1 MRRAWLA
8 AAVFGVAGCAAM
20 VPRAPTDLSGR
31 LALRVEAPA
40 HSFSADFDLRGDAER
55 GQLHLTGPLGTTLGE
70 AQWQPGAARLRT
82 GESSQDFVSLDAL
95 SQSLF
100 GQPLPLA
107 ALVDWLRGRPWP
119 GAASTSRT
127 DGFEQLGWAV
137 DLSRYAG
144 DGVIVATRERDPKLS
159 VRVRLEPR
167 S

>member
-8 AAVFGVAGCAAM
+8 AAVFGVAGCAAT

-82 GESSQDFVSLDAL
+82 GERDRVVPEVVDRHSQQCRRDA
-95 SQSLF
+95 F
-100 GQPLPLA
+100 
-107 ALVDWLRGRPWP
+107 
-119 GAASTSRT
+119 
-127 DGFEQLGWAV
+127 
-137 DLSRYAG
+137 
-144 DGVIVATRERDPKLS
+144 
-159 VRVRLEPR
+159 PR
-167 S
+167 